1 LLKYQTINRRS
12 LFHIHCYN
20 NNNLSFYLYKI
31 FFDKLIY
38 KITAFSIFNFV
49 FYQLNN
55 SNAQLFYFFYF
66 ALFVLYNIS
75 VFYFIFIDVSNVAK
89 TGVFSKDHN
98 INIMG
103 FYIDSDIE
111 NIFIEQEKQKLVD
124 FLKK

>member
-1 LLKYQTINRRS
+1 MLKYQTINRRS
-12 LFHIHCYN
+12 LFHIHCY

-75 VFYFIFIDVSNVAK
+75 VFYFIFIDVSNIAK
-89 TGVFSKDHN
+89 TGVFTKDHN
-98 INIMG
+98 IVY
-103 FYIDSDIE
+103 FDIY
-111 NIFIEQEKQKLVD
+111 
-124 FLKK
+124 

>member
-1 LLKYQTINRRS
+1 MLKYQTINRRS
-12 LFHIHCYN
+12 LFHIHCY

-75 VFYFIFIDVSNVAK
+75 VFYFIFIDVSNIAK
-89 TGVFSKDHN
+89 TGVFTKDHN
-98 INIMG
+98 IVDFDIYWN
-103 FYIDSDIE
+103 IE
-111 NIFIEQEKQKLVD
+111 NIFVEQEKQKLVD
-124 FLKK
+124 LLNK